1 MKANIHPDYRPVV
14 FRDRNTV
21 KTFFTRSTMVSDES
35 IEWEDGNT
43 YPLINVDISSDSHP
57 FWTGYAKV
65 IDNEGRVAA
74 FERRYG
80 GKQ

>member
-14 FRDRNTV
+14 FRDRNTG
-21 KTFFTRSTMVSDES
+21 KTFFTRSTMVSDEL

-57 FWTGYAKV
+57 FWTGNAKV